1 MNAYNN
7 MEVSASQISEI
18 FFLYENQIVNKLKKK
33 YQISDIKESKYRN
46 KSAKI
51 ELSRIKKKKKN
62 IFGIKLHQKLSKLKM
77 TEISECIKKD
87 LDCK

>member
-1 MNAYNN
+1 MNAYNKV
-7 MEVSASQISEI
+7 EVSASQISEI
-18 FFLYENQIVNKLKKK
+18 FFLCGNQIVNKLKKK
-33 YQISDIKESKYRN
+33 YQISDLKESKYRN

-51 ELSRIKKKKKN
+51 ELNRIPFNSKN